1 MPVLRPL
8 EAADVPAAHALTT
21 ATFADLERRRGM
33 PEPPPRAH
41 GPAHA
46 RFHRLLATDPGG
58 AWAAEDEAGALTG
71 VALALRREAVWG
83 LSMLVVRPDAQS
95 GGIGRALLDRTLE
108 YAAGTRGAIILSS
121 DDPRAL
127 RAYARAGFTMHPAA
141 AAEGVPRGVR
151 ADPSVRPFSPADH
164 PLAAAVDRAVR
175 TAPHGADL
183 DVLAAGGCE
192 LLVLPDGGYAAH
204 LRGEV
209 KLLAAFDDAGA
220 AALLRSV
227 LARVPAG
234 GRATVDW
241 LTGAQGWAVDVALE
255 AGLGLRL
262 SKAVFLRGDVG
273 PFRPYLPAGSYL

>member
-8 EAADVPAAHALTT
+8 QTADVAAAHELSM
-21 ATFADLERRRGM
+21 ATFADLALRRGI
-33 PEPPPRAH
+33 PEPPPRAQ

-46 RFHRLLATDPGG
+46 RIHRLLATDPGG
-58 AWAAEDEAGALTG
+58 AWAAEDEAGALAG

-95 GGIGRALLDRTLE
+95 RGIGRALLDRTLE
-108 YAAGTRGAIILSS
+108 YAAGTRGAIILAS
-121 DDPRAL
+121 DDARAL

-141 AAEGVPRGVR
+141 AADGVPCGVR
-151 ADPSVRPFSPADH
+151 ADPSVRLFSSADH

-183 DVLAAGGCE
+183 DVLA
-192 LLVLPDGGYAAH
+192 
-204 LRGEV
+204 
-209 KLLAAFDDAGA
+209 AGA

-241 LTGAQGWAVDVALE
+241 LTGAQRWAVDVALE
-255 AGLGLRL
+255 AGLELRL